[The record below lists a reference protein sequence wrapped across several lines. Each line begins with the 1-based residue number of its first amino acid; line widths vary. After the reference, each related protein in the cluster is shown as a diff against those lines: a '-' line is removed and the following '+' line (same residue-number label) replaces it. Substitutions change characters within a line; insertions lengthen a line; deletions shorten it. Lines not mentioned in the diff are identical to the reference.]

1 MAWATRY
8 FAEKKAM
15 SATSKTALATGYAR
29 ELRVIAAQ
37 ERRKRYFKMPW
48 YAYPLIIIQA
58 ILLLDGIL
66 TWNGIG
72 LLWPLILGF

>member
-1 MAWATRY
+1 MNAST
-8 FAEKKAM
+8 KD
-15 SATSKTALATGYAR
+15 LLGNGYSN
-29 ELRVIAAQ
+29 EMKVIAAQ
-37 ERRKRYFKMPW
+37 VRRRKYFKLPW

-72 LLWPLILGF
+72 LLWPLILRF

>member
-1 MAWATRY
+1 MNAST
-8 FAEKKAM
+8 KD
-15 SATSKTALATGYAR
+15 LLGNGYSN
-29 ELRVIAAQ
+29 EMKVIAAQ
-37 ERRKRYFKMPW
+37 VRRRKYFTLPW

-72 LLWPLILGF
+72 LLWPLILRF